1 MAVMLHNGN
10 FQVGYKTFSPTD
22 RGGVFTG
29 YVHES
34 RHTWEDRNKQIN
46 NLTTYETK
54 KTKSLKHYTCGSNCK
69 YLSSHLETTIHRL
82 GGMSGNQS
90 VAAP

>member
-34 RHTWEDRNKQIN
+34 RHTLEDHNRQIN

-54 KTKSLKHYTCGSNCK
+54 KK
-69 YLSSHLETTIHRL
+69 
-82 GGMSGNQS
+82 Q
-90 VAAP
+90 